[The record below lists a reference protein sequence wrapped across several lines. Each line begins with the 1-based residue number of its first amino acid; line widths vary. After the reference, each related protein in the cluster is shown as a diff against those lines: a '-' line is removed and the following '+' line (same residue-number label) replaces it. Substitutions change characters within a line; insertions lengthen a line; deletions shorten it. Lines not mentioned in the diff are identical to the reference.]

1 MEGTHVRDYCSR
13 ESFRSCAR
21 ALCDALTKSGG
32 RALERVSVEE
42 PPQRMCVC
50 GRLSPTGC
58 PDRIRTCPVRR
69 LTRSRYSIFNS
80 CDTNDGERQSGLPF
94 LALRGDGF
102 GDVLLELLKQSEVGR
117 FQAVVLRVFPVTSRK
132 HVCPEIK

>member
-1 MEGTHVRDYCSR
+1 VRDYCSR

-32 RALERVSVEE
+32 RALERVRVEE
-42 PPQRMCVC
+42 PPQRMCVR

-69 LTRSRYSIFNS
+69 LTRSRYSILILATLTMANVS
-80 CDTNDGERQSGLPF
+80 QSF
-94 LALRGDGF
+94 LF
-102 GDVLLELLKQSEVGR
+102 LLCAAMASEVS
-117 FQAVVLRVFPVTSRK
+117 FLN
-132 HVCPEIK
+132 C